1 MLGVRPGSFP
11 ATDGTTQPY
20 SEGMIYSQGKF
31 DYADGYVEVSA
42 MFSSANGTWPAFW
55 MLKSGW
61 PPEIDVAEWFKSQ
74 NNRMHTGLAYDN
86 SGTTV

>member
-1 MLGVRPGSFP
+1 
-11 ATDGTTQPY
+11 
-20 SEGMIYSQGKF
+20 
-31 DYADGYVEVSA
+31 

>member
-1 MLGVRPGSFP
+1 MAGILGPP
-11 ATDGTTQPY
+11 Q
-20 SEGMIYSQGKF
+20 
-31 DYADGYVEVSA
+31 
-42 MFSSANGTWPAFW
+42 FSSANGTWPTFW

-74 NNRMHTGLAYDN
+74 NNRMHTGLAYGN